1 MHPAMDQR
9 DWERR
14 ARSKHRAGPHAHGP
28 WRHPHALWLAVI
40 VAVVVL
46 LQGATYARIH
56 ARSSRIQSA
65 DEEIA
70 RRAEAIRAMLVK
82 QEDLREQVAQLR
94 EVVVRMDTAVV
105 DTLERGAAARKSNA
119 EPTAATTRPT
129 VASTDPSSSSVAS
142 LRERQRILMDRAAL
156 ANRLAGVAPT
166 DADEA
171 FFETNDAALREM
183 REERAAY
190 ARREAAEASVGK
202 MVWSKSVNDAMAGV
216 PTGGAGAG
224 ARGSAKK
231 ASGSTW
237 DDEDRVVRSARGRSK
252 DSSDDADEDGAFNPA
267 PKSLF
272 ASYLGRYGA
281 GGSFLTPSASKAGQ
295 LNSEATNGVGVLT
308 DSALG
313 KMGASRL
320 RGASSADNPKAY
332 AAVVIMACDRADYLE
347 RTVASV
353 RAALGVRPGDVDKF
367 PVFISQD
374 GRHKATRAFAEGPKA
389 KDFHWMQH
397 LEDRPPTTRTRFR
410 WDSVAYYRIAAHYKW
425 AMKTLFDDLGYERVI
440 VLEDDMELSPDFF
453 GYFEAAGKVMD
464 ADPSVY
470 TVSSW
475 NDNGQKIHV
484 SDERRLY
491 RSDFFPGLGWML
503 HKALWREL
511 APKWP
516 DSYWDDW
523 MRLSDVRKGRES
535 IRPEV
540 CRTFNFGEVGSS
552 KGQFFRAYL
561 REIKPASERIDWAS
575 QSLAYISNGDAYE
588 DQVRRTL
595 ASATI
600 IDSPTQVRLVPP
612 ENAATNVYKVI
623 YASERDFNRLA
634 KRFGVFAEWKDGV
647 PRAGYRGV
655 VTFKMYKGRATVMLV
670 PAPSAAVART
680 YAQWTGT
687 LGLEEPGGGGAG
699 VSSGVGTT
707 TTTTKGTAGEPPEAK
722 KEATK
727 NSDDG
732 LSEEERNERLTQA
745 MERWW
750 QYEAGT

>member
-14 ARSKHRAGPHAHGP
+14 ARSKHRAGPRARGP

-94 EVVVRMDTAVV
+94 EVVVRMDAAVV

-119 EPTAATTRPT
+119 KPTAATTTPT
-129 VASTDPSSSSVAS
+129 LASDPSSSSSVAS

-171 FFETNDAALREM
+171 FFDANDAALREM

-190 ARREAAEASVGK
+190 ARREAAEAAAGK
-202 MVWSKSVNDAMAGV
+202 MVWSKSVNDAMAS
-216 PTGGAGAG
+216 PKTGGSR
-224 ARGSAKK
+224 ARAAKR
-231 ASGSTW
+231 ASSSSTW
-237 DDEDRVVRSARGRSK
+237 DDEDRVVRKRPGGGEG
-252 DSSDDADEDGAFNPA
+252 SDDDAAGDDTAFDPA

-281 GGSFLTPSASKAGQ
+281 GGSFLTPSASKAGRLSDAQ
-295 LNSEATNGVGVLT
+295 TNGIGVLE

-313 KMGASRL
+313 RMGASRL
-320 RGASSADNPKAY
+320 RRASAADNPDAY

-353 RAALGVRPGDVDKF
+353 RAALGERPGDVDKF

-374 GRHKATRAFAEGPKA
+374 GRHKATRAYAEGEA

-410 WDSVAYYRIAAHYKW
+410 WDRVAYYRIAAHYKW

-470 TVSSW
+470 AVSSW

-561 REIKPASERIDWAS
+561 REIKPASERIDWDEE
-575 QSLAYISNGDAYE
+575 SLAYLDGKAYE
-588 DQVRRTL
+588 DRVRQSL

-612 ENAATNVYKVI
+612 ENAAANVYKVI

-655 VTFKMYKGRATVMLV
+655 VTFKMYQGRATVMLV
-670 PAPSAAVART
+670 PAPSAAVAKT

-687 LGLEEPGGGGAG
+687 QGLEEAVPGGGGSAG
-699 VSSGVGTT
+699 LGTT
-707 TTTTKGTAGEPPEAK
+707 TTTTKGNAGELAK
-722 KEATK
+722 KDATTDG
-727 NSDDG
+727 DDG

>member
-14 ARSKHRAGPHAHGP
+14 ARSKHRAGPRARGP

-94 EVVVRMDTAVV
+94 EVVVRMDAAVV

-119 EPTAATTRPT
+119 KPTAATTTPT
-129 VASTDPSSSSVAS
+129 LASDPSSSSSSVAS

-171 FFETNDAALREM
+171 FFDANDAALREM

-202 MVWSKSVNDAMAGV
+202 MVWSKSVNDAMAS
-216 PTGGAGAG
+216 PKTGGSR
-224 ARGSAKK
+224 ARAAKR
-231 ASGSTW
+231 ASSSSTW
-237 DDEDRVVRSARGRSK
+237 DDEDRVVRKRPGGGEG
-252 DSSDDADEDGAFNPA
+252 SDDDAAGDDTAFDPA

-281 GGSFLTPSASKAGQ
+281 GGSFLTPSASKAGRLSDAQ
-295 LNSEATNGVGVLT
+295 TNGIGVLE

-313 KMGASRL
+313 RMGASRL
-320 RGASSADNPKAY
+320 RRASAADNPSAY

-353 RAALGVRPGDVDKF
+353 RAALGERPGDVDKF

-374 GRHKATRAFAEGPKA
+374 GRHKATRAYAEGEA

-410 WDSVAYYRIAAHYKW
+410 WDRVAYYRIAAHYKW

-470 TVSSW
+470 AVSSW

-561 REIKPASERIDWAS
+561 REIKPASERIDWDEE
-575 QSLAYISNGDAYE
+575 SLAYLDGKAYE
-588 DQVRRTL
+588 DRVRQSL

-612 ENAATNVYKVI
+612 ENAAANVYKVI

-655 VTFKMYKGRATVMLV
+655 VTFKMYQGRATVMLV
-670 PAPSAAVART
+670 PAPSAAVAKT

-687 LGLEEPGGGGAG
+687 QGLEEAVPGGGGSA
-699 VSSGVGTT
+699 GVGTT
-707 TTTTKGTAGEPPEAK
+707 TTTTKGNAGELAK
-722 KEATK
+722 KDATTDG
-727 NSDDG
+727 DDG

>member
-14 ARSKHRAGPHAHGP
+14 ARSKHRAGPRARGP

-94 EVVVRMDTAVV
+94 EVVVRMDAAVV

-119 EPTAATTRPT
+119 KPTAATTTPT
-129 VASTDPSSSSVAS
+129 LASDPSSSSSSSVAS

-171 FFETNDAALREM
+171 FFDANDAALREM

-190 ARREAAEASVGK
+190 ARREAAEAAAGK
-202 MVWSKSVNDAMAGV
+202 MVWSKSVNDAMAS
-216 PTGGAGAG
+216 PKTGGSR
-224 ARGSAKK
+224 ARAAKR
-231 ASGSTW
+231 ASSSSTW
-237 DDEDRVVRSARGRSK
+237 DDEDRVVRKRPGGGEG
-252 DSSDDADEDGAFNPA
+252 SDDDAAGDDTAFDPA

-281 GGSFLTPSASKAGQ
+281 GGSFLTPSASKAGRLSDAQ
-295 LNSEATNGVGVLT
+295 TNGIGVLE

-313 KMGASRL
+313 RMGASRL
-320 RGASSADNPKAY
+320 RRASAADNPSAY

-353 RAALGVRPGDVDKF
+353 RAALGERPGDVDKF

-374 GRHKATRAFAEGPKA
+374 GRHKATRAYAEGEA

-410 WDSVAYYRIAAHYKW
+410 WDRVAYYRIAAHYKW

-470 TVSSW
+470 AVSSW

-561 REIKPASERIDWAS
+561 REIKPASERIDWDEE
-575 QSLAYISNGDAYE
+575 SLAYLDGKAYE
-588 DQVRRTL
+588 DRVRQSL

-612 ENAATNVYKVI
+612 ENAAANVYKVI

-655 VTFKMYKGRATVMLV
+655 VTFKMYQGRATVMLV
-670 PAPSAAVART
+670 PAPSAAVAKT

-687 LGLEEPGGGGAG
+687 QGLEEAVPGGGGSA
-699 VSSGVGTT
+699 GVGTT
-707 TTTTKGTAGEPPEAK
+707 TTTTKDTAGELAK
-722 KEATK
+722 KDATTDG
-727 NSDDG
+727 DDG

>member
-14 ARSKHRAGPHAHGP
+14 ARSKHRAGPRARGP

-94 EVVVRMDTAVV
+94 EVVVRMDAAVV

-119 EPTAATTRPT
+119 KPTAATTTPT
-129 VASTDPSSSSVAS
+129 LASDPSSSSSVAS

-171 FFETNDAALREM
+171 FFDANDAALREM

-190 ARREAAEASVGK
+190 ARREAAEAAAGK
-202 MVWSKSVNDAMAGV
+202 MVWSKSVNDAMAS
-216 PTGGAGAG
+216 PKTGGSR
-224 ARGSAKK
+224 ARAAKR
-231 ASGSTW
+231 ASSSSTW
-237 DDEDRVVRSARGRSK
+237 DDEDRVVRKRPGGGEG
-252 DSSDDADEDGAFNPA
+252 SDDDAAGDDTAFDPA

-281 GGSFLTPSASKAGQ
+281 GGSFLTPSASKAGRLSDAQ
-295 LNSEATNGVGVLT
+295 TNGIGVLE

-313 KMGASRL
+313 RMGASRL
-320 RGASSADNPKAY
+320 RRASAADNPDAY

-353 RAALGVRPGDVDKF
+353 RAALGERPGDVDKF

-374 GRHKATRAFAEGPKA
+374 GRHKATRAYAEGEA

-410 WDSVAYYRIAAHYKW
+410 WDRVAYYRIAAHYKW

-470 TVSSW
+470 AVSSW

-561 REIKPASERIDWAS
+561 REIKPASERIDWDEE
-575 QSLAYISNGDAYE
+575 SLAYLDGKAYE
-588 DQVRRTL
+588 DRVRQSL

-612 ENAATNVYKVI
+612 ENAAANVYKVI
-623 YASERDFNRLA
+623 YASERDFNSLA

-655 VTFKMYKGRATVMLV
+655 VTFKMYQGRATVMLV
-670 PAPSAAVART
+670 PAPSAAVAKT

-687 LGLEEPGGGGAG
+687 QGLEEAVPGGGGSA
-699 VSSGVGTT
+699 GVGTT
-707 TTTTKGTAGEPPEAK
+707 TTTTKGNAGELAK
-722 KEATK
+722 KDATTDG
-727 NSDDG
+727 DDG

>member
-14 ARSKHRAGPHAHGP
+14 ARSKHRAGPRARGP

-94 EVVVRMDTAVV
+94 EVVVRMDAAVV

-119 EPTAATTRPT
+119 KPTAATTTPT
-129 VASTDPSSSSVAS
+129 LASDPSSSSSVAS

-171 FFETNDAALREM
+171 FFDANDAALREM

-190 ARREAAEASVGK
+190 ARREAAEAAAGK
-202 MVWSKSVNDAMAGV
+202 MVWSKSVNDAMAS
-216 PTGGAGAG
+216 PKTGGSR
-224 ARGSAKK
+224 ARAAKR
-231 ASGSTW
+231 ASSSSTW
-237 DDEDRVVRSARGRSK
+237 DDEDRVVRKRPGGGEG
-252 DSSDDADEDGAFNPA
+252 SDDDAAGDDTAFDPA

-281 GGSFLTPSASKAGQ
+281 GGSFLTPSASKAGRLSDAQ
-295 LNSEATNGVGVLT
+295 TNGIGVLE

-313 KMGASRL
+313 RMGASRL
-320 RGASSADNPKAY
+320 RRASAADNPSAY

-353 RAALGVRPGDVDKF
+353 RAALGERPGDVDKF

-374 GRHKATRAFAEGPKA
+374 GRHKATRAYAEGEA

-410 WDSVAYYRIAAHYKW
+410 WDRVAYYRIAAHYKW

-470 TVSSW
+470 AVSSW

-561 REIKPASERIDWAS
+561 REIKPASERIDWDEE
-575 QSLAYISNGDAYE
+575 SLAYLDGKAYE
-588 DQVRRTL
+588 DRVRQSL

-612 ENAATNVYKVI
+612 ENAAANVYKVI

-655 VTFKMYKGRATVMLV
+655 VTFKMYQGRATVMLV
-670 PAPSAAVART
+670 PAPSAAVAKT

-687 LGLEEPGGGGAG
+687 QGLEEAVPGGGGSA
-699 VSSGVGTT
+699 GVGTT
-707 TTTTKGTAGEPPEAK
+707 TTTTKGNAGELAK
-722 KEATK
+722 KDATTDG
-727 NSDDG
+727 DDG

>member
-14 ARSKHRAGPHAHGP
+14 ARSKHRAGPRARGP

-94 EVVVRMDTAVV
+94 EVVVRMDAAVV

-119 EPTAATTRPT
+119 KPTAATTTPT
-129 VASTDPSSSSVAS
+129 LASDPSSSSSVAS

-171 FFETNDAALREM
+171 FFDANDAALREM

-190 ARREAAEASVGK
+190 ARREAAEAAAGK
-202 MVWSKSVNDAMAGV
+202 MVWSKSVNDAMAS
-216 PTGGAGAG
+216 PKTGGSR
-224 ARGSAKK
+224 ARAAKR
-231 ASGSTW
+231 ASSSSTW
-237 DDEDRVVRSARGRSK
+237 DDEDRVVRKRPGGGEG
-252 DSSDDADEDGAFNPA
+252 SDDDAAGDDTAFDPA

-281 GGSFLTPSASKAGQ
+281 GGSFLTPSASKAGRLSDAQ
-295 LNSEATNGVGVLT
+295 TNGIGVLEDT
-308 DSALG
+308 ALG
-313 KMGASRL
+313 RMGASRL
-320 RGASSADNPKAY
+320 RRASAADNPSAY

-353 RAALGVRPGDVDKF
+353 RAALGERPGDVDKF

-374 GRHKATRAFAEGPKA
+374 GRHKATRAYAEGEA

-410 WDSVAYYRIAAHYKW
+410 WDRVAYYRIAAHYKW

-470 TVSSW
+470 AVSSW

-561 REIKPASERIDWAS
+561 REIKPASERIDWDEE
-575 QSLAYISNGDAYE
+575 SLAYLDGKAYE
-588 DQVRRTL
+588 DRVRQSL

-612 ENAATNVYKVI
+612 ENAAANVYKVI

-655 VTFKMYKGRATVMLV
+655 VTFKMYQGRATVMLV
-670 PAPSAAVART
+670 PAPSAAVAKT

-687 LGLEEPGGGGAG
+687 QGLEEAVPGGGGSA
-699 VSSGVGTT
+699 GVGTT
-707 TTTTKGTAGEPPEAK
+707 TTTTKGNAGELAK
-722 KEATK
+722 KDATTDG
-727 NSDDG
+727 DDG

>member
-14 ARSKHRAGPHAHGP
+14 ARSKHRAGPRARGP

-94 EVVVRMDTAVV
+94 EVVVRMDAAVV

-119 EPTAATTRPT
+119 KPTAATTTPT
-129 VASTDPSSSSVAS
+129 LASDPSSSSSSVAS

-171 FFETNDAALREM
+171 FFDANDAALREM

-190 ARREAAEASVGK
+190 ARREAAEAAAGK
-202 MVWSKSVNDAMAGV
+202 MVWSKSVNDAMAS
-216 PTGGAGAG
+216 PKTGGSR
-224 ARGSAKK
+224 ARAAKR
-231 ASGSTW
+231 ASSSSTW
-237 DDEDRVVRSARGRSK
+237 DDEDRVVRKRPGGGEG
-252 DSSDDADEDGAFNPA
+252 SDDDAAGDDGAFDPA

-281 GGSFLTPSASKAGQ
+281 GGSFLTPSASKAGRLSDAQ
-295 LNSEATNGVGVLT
+295 TNGIGVLEDT
-308 DSALG
+308 ALG
-313 KMGASRL
+313 RMGASRL
-320 RGASSADNPKAY
+320 RRASAADNPSAY

-353 RAALGVRPGDVDKF
+353 RAALGERPGDVDKF

-374 GRHKATRAFAEGPKA
+374 GRHKATRAYAEGEA

-410 WDSVAYYRIAAHYKW
+410 WDRVAYYRIAAHYKW

-470 TVSSW
+470 AVSSW

-561 REIKPASERIDWAS
+561 REIKPASERIDWDEE
-575 QSLAYISNGDAYE
+575 SLAYLDGKAYE
-588 DQVRRTL
+588 DRVRQSL

-612 ENAATNVYKVI
+612 ENAAANVYKVI

-655 VTFKMYKGRATVMLV
+655 VTFKMYQGRATVMLV
-670 PAPSAAVART
+670 PAPSAAVAKT

-687 LGLEEPGGGGAG
+687 QGLEEAVPGGGGSA
-699 VSSGVGTT
+699 GVGTT
-707 TTTTKGTAGEPPEAK
+707 TTTTKDTAGELAK
-722 KEATK
+722 KDATTDG
-727 NSDDG
+727 DDG

>member
-14 ARSKHRAGPHAHGP
+14 ARSKHRAGPRARGP

-94 EVVVRMDTAVV
+94 EVVVRMDAAVV

-119 EPTAATTRPT
+119 KPTAATTTPT
-129 VASTDPSSSSVAS
+129 LASDPSSSSSSVAS

-171 FFETNDAALREM
+171 FFDANDAALREM

-190 ARREAAEASVGK
+190 ARREAAEAAAGK
-202 MVWSKSVNDAMAGV
+202 MVWSKSVNDAMAS
-216 PTGGAGAG
+216 PKTGGSR
-224 ARGSAKK
+224 ARAAKR
-231 ASGSTW
+231 ASSSSTW
-237 DDEDRVVRSARGRSK
+237 DDEDRVVRKRPGGEG
-252 DSSDDADEDGAFNPA
+252 SDDDAAGDDGAFDPA

-281 GGSFLTPSASKAGQ
+281 GGSFLTPSASKAGRLSDAQ
-295 LNSEATNGVGVLT
+295 TNGIGVLE

-313 KMGASRL
+313 RMGASRL
-320 RGASSADNPKAY
+320 RRASAADNPDAY

-353 RAALGVRPGDVDKF
+353 RAALGERPGDVDKF

-374 GRHKATRAFAEGPKA
+374 GRHKATRAYAEGEA

-410 WDSVAYYRIAAHYKW
+410 WDRVAYYRIAAHYKW

-470 TVSSW
+470 AVSSW

-561 REIKPASERIDWAS
+561 REIKPASERIDWDEE
-575 QSLAYISNGDAYE
+575 SLAYLDGKAYE
-588 DQVRRTL
+588 DRVRQSL

-612 ENAATNVYKVI
+612 ENAAANVYKVI

-655 VTFKMYKGRATVMLV
+655 VTFKMYQGRATVMLV
-670 PAPSAAVART
+670 PAPSAAVAKT

-687 LGLEEPGGGGAG
+687 QGLEEAVPGGGGSA
-699 VSSGVGTT
+699 GVGTT
-707 TTTTKGTAGEPPEAK
+707 TTTTKGTAGELAK
-722 KEATK
+722 KDATTDG
-727 NSDDG
+727 DDG

>member
-14 ARSKHRAGPHAHGP
+14 ARSKHRAGPRARGP

-94 EVVVRMDTAVV
+94 EVVVRMDAAVV

-119 EPTAATTRPT
+119 KPTAATTTPT
-129 VASTDPSSSSVAS
+129 LASDPSSSSSSVAS

-171 FFETNDAALREM
+171 FFDANDAALREM

-190 ARREAAEASVGK
+190 ARREAAEAAAGK
-202 MVWSKSVNDAMAGV
+202 MVWSKSVNDAMAS
-216 PTGGAGAG
+216 PKTGGSR
-224 ARGSAKK
+224 ARAAKR
-231 ASGSTW
+231 ASSSSTW
-237 DDEDRVVRSARGRSK
+237 DDEDRVVRKRPGGGEG
-252 DSSDDADEDGAFNPA
+252 SDDDTAGDDTAFDPA

-281 GGSFLTPSASKAGQ
+281 GGSFLTPSASKAGRLSDAQ
-295 LNSEATNGVGVLT
+295 TNGIGVLEDT
-308 DSALG
+308 ALG
-313 KMGASRL
+313 RMGASRL
-320 RGASSADNPKAY
+320 RRASAADNPSAY

-353 RAALGVRPGDVDKF
+353 RAALGERPGDVDKF

-374 GRHKATRAFAEGPKA
+374 GRHKATRAYAEGEA

-410 WDSVAYYRIAAHYKW
+410 WDRVAYYRIAAHYKW

-470 TVSSW
+470 AVSSW

-561 REIKPASERIDWAS
+561 REIKPASERIDWDEE
-575 QSLAYISNGDAYE
+575 SLAYLDGKAYE
-588 DQVRRTL
+588 DRVRQSL

-612 ENAATNVYKVI
+612 ENAAANVYKVI

-655 VTFKMYKGRATVMLV
+655 VTFKMYQGRATVMLV
-670 PAPSAAVART
+670 PAPSAAVAKT

-687 LGLEEPGGGGAG
+687 QGLEEAVPGGGGSA
-699 VSSGVGTT
+699 GVGTT
-707 TTTTKGTAGEPPEAK
+707 TTTTKDTAGELAK
-722 KEATK
+722 KDATTDG
-727 NSDDG
+727 DDG

>member
-14 ARSKHRAGPHAHGP
+14 ARSKHRAGPRARGP

-94 EVVVRMDTAVV
+94 EVVVRMDAAVV

-119 EPTAATTRPT
+119 KPTAATTTPT
-129 VASTDPSSSSVAS
+129 LASDPSSSSSVAS

-171 FFETNDAALREM
+171 FFDANDAALREM

-190 ARREAAEASVGK
+190 ARREAAEAAAGK
-202 MVWSKSVNDAMAGV
+202 MVWSKSVNDAMAS
-216 PTGGAGAG
+216 PKTGGSR
-224 ARGSAKK
+224 ARAAKR
-231 ASGSTW
+231 ASSSSTW
-237 DDEDRVVRSARGRSK
+237 DDEDRVVRKRPGGGEG
-252 DSSDDADEDGAFNPA
+252 SDDDAAGDDTAFDPA

-281 GGSFLTPSASKAGQ
+281 GGSFLTPSASKAGRLSDAQ
-295 LNSEATNGVGVLT
+295 TNGIGVLE

-313 KMGASRL
+313 RMGASRL
-320 RGASSADNPKAY
+320 RRASAADNPSAY

-353 RAALGVRPGDVDKF
+353 RAALGERPGDVDKF

-374 GRHKATRAFAEGPKA
+374 GRHKATRAYAEGEA

-410 WDSVAYYRIAAHYKW
+410 WDRVAYYRIAAHYKW

-470 TVSSW
+470 AVSSW

-561 REIKPASERIDWAS
+561 REIKPASERIDWDEE
-575 QSLAYISNGDAYE
+575 SLAYLDGKAYE
-588 DQVRRTL
+588 DRVRQSL

-612 ENAATNVYKVI
+612 ENAAANVYKVI

-655 VTFKMYKGRATVMLV
+655 VTFKMYQGRATVMLV
-670 PAPSAAVART
+670 PAPSAAVAKT

-687 LGLEEPGGGGAG
+687 QGLEEAVPGGGGSAG
-699 VSSGVGTT
+699 LGTT
-707 TTTTKGTAGEPPEAK
+707 TTTTKGNAGELAK
-722 KEATK
+722 KDATTDG
-727 NSDDG
+727 DDG

>member
-14 ARSKHRAGPHAHGP
+14 ARSKHRAGPRARGP

-94 EVVVRMDTAVV
+94 EVVVRMDAAVV

-119 EPTAATTRPT
+119 KPTAATTTPT
-129 VASTDPSSSSVAS
+129 LASDPSSSSSVAS

-171 FFETNDAALREM
+171 FFDANDAALREM

-190 ARREAAEASVGK
+190 ARREAAEAAAGK
-202 MVWSKSVNDAMAGV
+202 MVWSKSVNDAMAS
-216 PTGGAGAG
+216 PKTGGSR
-224 ARGSAKK
+224 ARAAKR
-231 ASGSTW
+231 ASSSSTW
-237 DDEDRVVRSARGRSK
+237 DDEDRVVRKRPGGGEG
-252 DSSDDADEDGAFNPA
+252 SDDDAAGDDTAFDPA

-281 GGSFLTPSASKAGQ
+281 GGSFLTPSASKAGRLSDAQ
-295 LNSEATNGVGVLT
+295 TNGIGVLE

-313 KMGASRL
+313 RMGASRL
-320 RGASSADNPKAY
+320 RRASAADNPDAY

-353 RAALGVRPGDVDKF
+353 RAALGERPGDVDKF

-374 GRHKATRAFAEGPKA
+374 GRHKATRAYAEGEA

-410 WDSVAYYRIAAHYKW
+410 WDRVAYYRIAAHYKW

-470 TVSSW
+470 AVSSW

-561 REIKPASERIDWAS
+561 REIKPASERIDWDEE
-575 QSLAYISNGDAYE
+575 SLAYLDGKAYE
-588 DQVRRTL
+588 DRVRQSL

-612 ENAATNVYKVI
+612 ENAAANVYKVI

-655 VTFKMYKGRATVMLV
+655 VTFKMYQGRATVMLV
-670 PAPSAAVART
+670 PAPSAAVAKT

-687 LGLEEPGGGGAG
+687 QGLEEAVPGGGGSA
-699 VSSGVGTT
+699 GVGTT
-707 TTTTKGTAGEPPEAK
+707 TTTTKGNAGELAK
-722 KEATK
+722 KDATTDG
-727 NSDDG
+727 DDG

>member
-14 ARSKHRAGPHAHGP
+14 ARSKHRAGPRARGP

-94 EVVVRMDTAVV
+94 EVVVRMDAAVV

-119 EPTAATTRPT
+119 KPTAATTTPT
-129 VASTDPSSSSVAS
+129 LASDPSSSSSVAS

-171 FFETNDAALREM
+171 FFDANDAALREM

-190 ARREAAEASVGK
+190 ARREAAEAAAGK
-202 MVWSKSVNDAMAGV
+202 MVWSKSVNDAMAS
-216 PTGGAGAG
+216 PKTGGSR
-224 ARGSAKK
+224 ARAAKR
-231 ASGSTW
+231 ASSSSTW
-237 DDEDRVVRSARGRSK
+237 DDEDRVVRKRPGGGEG
-252 DSSDDADEDGAFNPA
+252 SDDDAAGDDTAFDPA

-281 GGSFLTPSASKAGQ
+281 GGSFLTPSASKAGRLSDAQ
-295 LNSEATNGVGVLT
+295 TNGIGVLE

-313 KMGASRL
+313 RMGASRL
-320 RGASSADNPKAY
+320 RRASAADNPDAY

-353 RAALGVRPGDVDKF
+353 RAALGERPGDVDKF

-374 GRHKATRAFAEGPKA
+374 GRHKATRAYAEGEA

-410 WDSVAYYRIAAHYKW
+410 WDRVAYYRIAAHYKW

-470 TVSSW
+470 AVSSW

-561 REIKPASERIDWAS
+561 REIKPASERIDWDEE
-575 QSLAYISNGDAYE
+575 SLAYLDGKAYE
-588 DQVRRTL
+588 DRVRQSL

-612 ENAATNVYKVI
+612 ENAAANVYKVI

-655 VTFKMYKGRATVMLV
+655 VTFKMYQGRATVMLV
-670 PAPSAAVART
+670 PAPSAAVAKT

-687 LGLEEPGGGGAG
+687 QGLEEAVPGGGGSAG
-699 VSSGVGTT
+699 WARRRRRRRV
-707 TTTTKGTAGEPPEAK
+707 PPV
-722 KEATK
+722 
-727 NSDDG
+727 N
-732 LSEEERNERLTQA
+732 
-745 MERWW
+745 
-750 QYEAGT
+750 

>member
-1 MHPAMDQR
+1 MYIDVTR
-9 DWERR
+9 GDERTFWIKNCLGLLDVARLFSGTPRQSSFRSRGLAREPVRAAPRCTPRWTSATGSAARAPSTARAPTR
-14 ARSKHRAGPHAHGP
+14 ARP

-252 DSSDDADEDGAFNPA
+252 DSSDDADEDGAFGPA

-374 GRHKATRAFAEGPKA
+374 GRHKATRAFAEGPGEGFSL
-389 KDFHWMQH
+389 D
-397 LEDRPPTTRTRFR
+397 
-410 WDSVAYYRIAAHYKW
+410 AAPGGPS
-425 AMKTLFDDLGYERVI
+425 AD
-440 VLEDDMELSPDFF
+440 
-453 GYFEAAGKVMD
+453 D
-464 ADPSVY
+464 ADEVSVGLRR
-470 TVSSW
+470 VLPHRRALQV
-475 NDNGQKIHV
+475 G
-484 SDERRLY
+484 DEDAVRRS
-491 RSDFFPGLGWML
+491 R
-503 HKALWREL
+503 
-511 APKWP
+511 
-516 DSYWDDW
+516 
-523 MRLSDVRKGRES
+523 VRAGHRVGGRHGA
-535 IRPEV
+535 V
-540 CRTFNFGEVGSS
+540 AG
-552 KGQFFRAYL
+552 FFRVL
-561 REIKPASERIDWAS
+561 
-575 QSLAYISNGDAYE
+575 
-588 DQVRRTL
+588 
-595 ASATI
+595 
-600 IDSPTQVRLVPP
+600 
-612 ENAATNVYKVI
+612 
-623 YASERDFNRLA
+623 
-634 KRFGVFAEWKDGV
+634 
-647 PRAGYRGV
+647 
-655 VTFKMYKGRATVMLV
+655 
-670 PAPSAAVART
+670 
-680 YAQWTGT
+680 
-687 LGLEEPGGGGAG
+687 
-699 VSSGVGTT
+699 
-707 TTTTKGTAGEPPEAK
+707 
-722 KEATK
+722 
-727 NSDDG
+727 
-732 LSEEERNERLTQA
+732 
-745 MERWW
+745 
-750 QYEAGT
+750 

>member
-14 ARSKHRAGPHAHGP
+14 ARSKHRAGPRARGP

-94 EVVVRMDTAVV
+94 EVVVRMDAAVV

-119 EPTAATTRPT
+119 KPTAATTTPT
-129 VASTDPSSSSVAS
+129 LASDPSSSSSVAS

-171 FFETNDAALREM
+171 FFDANDAALREM

-190 ARREAAEASVGK
+190 ARREAAEAAAGK
-202 MVWSKSVNDAMAGV
+202 MVWSKSVNDAMAS
-216 PTGGAGAG
+216 PKTGGSR
-224 ARGSAKK
+224 ARAAKR
-231 ASGSTW
+231 ASSSSTW
-237 DDEDRVVRSARGRSK
+237 DDEDRVVRKRPGGGEG
-252 DSSDDADEDGAFNPA
+252 SDDDAAGDDTAFDPA

-281 GGSFLTPSASKAGQ
+281 GGSFLTPSASKAGRLSDAQ
-295 LNSEATNGVGVLT
+295 TNGIGVLE

-313 KMGASRL
+313 RMGASRL
-320 RGASSADNPKAY
+320 RRASAADNPDAY

-353 RAALGVRPGDVDKF
+353 RAALGERPGDVDKF

-374 GRHKATRAFAEGPKA
+374 GRHKATRAYAEGEA

-410 WDSVAYYRIAAHYKW
+410 WDRVAYYRIAAHYKW

-470 TVSSW
+470 AVSSW

-561 REIKPASERIDWAS
+561 REIKPASERIDWDEE
-575 QSLAYISNGDAYE
+575 SLAYLDGKAYE
-588 DQVRRTL
+588 DRVRQSL

-612 ENAATNVYKVI
+612 ENAAANVYKVI

-655 VTFKMYKGRATVMLV
+655 VTFKMYQGRATVMLV
-670 PAPSAAVART
+670 PAPSAAVAKT

-687 LGLEEPGGGGAG
+687 QGLEEAVPGGGGSAG
-699 VSSGVGTT
+699 VGT
-707 TTTTKGTAGEPPEAK
+707 TTTTKGTAVELPSEAK
-722 KEATK
+722 QDATTDG
-727 NSDDG
+727 DDG

>member
-14 ARSKHRAGPHAHGP
+14 ARSKHRAGPRARGP

-94 EVVVRMDTAVV
+94 EVVVRMDAAVV

-119 EPTAATTRPT
+119 KPTAATTTPT
-129 VASTDPSSSSVAS
+129 LASDPSSSSSVAS

-171 FFETNDAALREM
+171 FFDANDAALREM

-190 ARREAAEASVGK
+190 ARREAAEAAAGK
-202 MVWSKSVNDAMAGV
+202 MVWSKSVNDAMAS
-216 PTGGAGAG
+216 PKTGGSR
-224 ARGSAKK
+224 ARAAKR
-231 ASGSTW
+231 ASSSSTW
-237 DDEDRVVRSARGRSK
+237 DDEDRVVRKRPGGGEG
-252 DSSDDADEDGAFNPA
+252 SDDDAAGDDTAFDPA

-281 GGSFLTPSASKAGQ
+281 GGSFLTPSASKAGRLSDAQ
-295 LNSEATNGVGVLT
+295 TNGIGVLE

-313 KMGASRL
+313 RMGASRL
-320 RGASSADNPKAY
+320 RRASAADNPSAY

-353 RAALGVRPGDVDKF
+353 RAALGERPGDVDKF

-374 GRHKATRAFAEGPKA
+374 GRHKATRAYAEGEA

-410 WDSVAYYRIAAHYKW
+410 WDRVAYYRIAAHYKW

-470 TVSSW
+470 AVSSW

-561 REIKPASERIDWAS
+561 REIKPASERIDWDEE
-575 QSLAYISNGDAYE
+575 SLAYLDGKAYE
-588 DQVRRTL
+588 DRVRQSL

-612 ENAATNVYKVI
+612 ENAAANVYKVI

-647 PRAGYRGV
+647 PRAGSRGV
-655 VTFKMYKGRATVMLV
+655 VTFKMYQGRATVMLV
-670 PAPSAAVART
+670 PAPSAAVAKT

-687 LGLEEPGGGGAG
+687 QGLEEAVPGGGGSA
-699 VSSGVGTT
+699 GVGTT
-707 TTTTKGTAGEPPEAK
+707 TTTTKGNAGELAK
-722 KEATK
+722 KDATTDG
-727 NSDDG
+727 DDG

>member
-94 EVVVRMDTAVV
+94 EVVVRMDAAVV

-129 VASTDPSSSSVAS
+129 VASDPSSSSVAS

-171 FFETNDAALREM
+171 FFDANDAALREM

-190 ARREAAEASVGK
+190 EKREAAEASVGK
-202 MVWSKSVNDAMAGV
+202 MVWSKSVNDAMAGSSTRSQ
-216 PTGGAGAG
+216 P
-224 ARGSAKK
+224 R
-231 ASGSTW
+231 ASSTW
-237 DDEDRVVRSARGRSK
+237 DDEDRVVRSTRGKRPTRGEG
-252 DSSDDADEDGAFNPA
+252 SSDDADKDGAFDPA

-281 GGSFLTPSASKAGQ
+281 GGSFLTPSASKAGR
-295 LNSEATNGVGVLT
+295 LNSGSTNGVGVLE

-313 KMGASRL
+313 RMGASRL
-320 RGASSADNPKAY
+320 RRASAADNPKAY
-332 AAVVIMACDRADYLE
+332 AAVVIMACDRVDYLQ

-353 RAALGVRPGDVDKF
+353 RAALGKRPGDADKF

-374 GRHKATRAFAEGPKA
+374 GRHKATRAFAEGKA

-511 APKWP
+511 APEWP

-523 MRLSDVRKGRES
+523 MRLSDVRRGRES

-561 REIKPASERIDWAS
+561 REIKPASEPIDWDA
-575 QSLAYISNGDAYE
+575 QSLAYLDGNAYE
-588 DQVRRTL
+588 DKVRRSL
-595 ASATI
+595 ASATM

-634 KRFGVFAEWKDGV
+634 KRFGVFPEWKDGV

-655 VTFKMYKGRATVMLV
+655 VTFKMYQGRATVMLV
-670 PAPSAAVART
+670 PAPSAAVAKT

-687 LGLEEPGGGGAG
+687 QGLEEPAQVGEGGVGSAR
-699 VSSGVGTT
+699 GVGTPT
-707 TTTTKGTAGEPPEAK
+707 TTTGTGTAGEPPEAK
-722 KEATK
+722 EAKEATMRD
-727 NSDDG
+727 DDG

>member
-14 ARSKHRAGPHAHGP
+14 ARSKHRAGPRARGP

-94 EVVVRMDTAVV
+94 EVVVRMDAAVV

-119 EPTAATTRPT
+119 KPTAATTTPT
-129 VASTDPSSSSVAS
+129 LASEPSSSSSSVAS

-171 FFETNDAALREM
+171 FFDANDAALREM

-190 ARREAAEASVGK
+190 ARREAAEAAAGK
-202 MVWSKSVNDAMAGV
+202 MVWSKSVNDAMAS
-216 PTGGAGAG
+216 PKTGGSR
-224 ARGSAKK
+224 ARAAKR
-231 ASGSTW
+231 ASSSSTW
-237 DDEDRVVRSARGRSK
+237 DDEDRVVRKRPGGGEG
-252 DSSDDADEDGAFNPA
+252 SDDDTAGDDTAFDPA

-281 GGSFLTPSASKAGQ
+281 GGSFLTPSASKAGRLSDAQ
-295 LNSEATNGVGVLT
+295 TNGIGVLEDT
-308 DSALG
+308 ALG
-313 KMGASRL
+313 RMGASRL
-320 RGASSADNPKAY
+320 RRASAADNPSAY

-353 RAALGVRPGDVDKF
+353 RAALGERPGDVDKF

-374 GRHKATRAFAEGPKA
+374 GRHKATRAYAEGEA

-410 WDSVAYYRIAAHYKW
+410 WDRVAYYRIAAHYKW

-470 TVSSW
+470 AVSSW

-561 REIKPASERIDWAS
+561 REIKPASERIDWDEE
-575 QSLAYISNGDAYE
+575 SLAYLDGKAYE
-588 DQVRRTL
+588 DRVRQSL

-612 ENAATNVYKVI
+612 ENAAANVYKVI

-655 VTFKMYKGRATVMLV
+655 VTFKMYQGRATVMLV
-670 PAPSAAVART
+670 PAPSAAVAKT

-687 LGLEEPGGGGAG
+687 QGLEEAVPGGGGSA
-699 VSSGVGTT
+699 GVGTT
-707 TTTTKGTAGEPPEAK
+707 TTTTKDTAGELAK
-722 KEATK
+722 KDATTDG
-727 NSDDG
+727 DDG

>member
-14 ARSKHRAGPHAHGP
+14 ARSKHRAGPRARGP

-94 EVVVRMDTAVV
+94 EVVVRMDAAVV

-119 EPTAATTRPT
+119 KPTAATTTPT
-129 VASTDPSSSSVAS
+129 LASDPSSSSSVAS

-171 FFETNDAALREM
+171 FFDANDAALREM

-190 ARREAAEASVGK
+190 ARREAAEAAAGK
-202 MVWSKSVNDAMAGV
+202 MVWSKSVNDAMAS
-216 PTGGAGAG
+216 PKTGGSR
-224 ARGSAKK
+224 ARAAKR
-231 ASGSTW
+231 ASSSSTW
-237 DDEDRVVRSARGRSK
+237 DDEDRVVRKRPGGGEG
-252 DSSDDADEDGAFNPA
+252 SDDDAAGDDGAFDPA

-281 GGSFLTPSASKAGQ
+281 GGSFLTPSASKAGRLSDAQ
-295 LNSEATNGVGVLT
+295 TNGIGVLE

-313 KMGASRL
+313 RMGASRL
-320 RGASSADNPKAY
+320 RRASAADNPSAY

-353 RAALGVRPGDVDKF
+353 RAALGERPGDVDKF

-374 GRHKATRAFAEGPKA
+374 GRHKATRAYAEGEA

-410 WDSVAYYRIAAHYKW
+410 WDRVAYYRIAAHYKW

-470 TVSSW
+470 AVSSW

-561 REIKPASERIDWAS
+561 REIKPASERIDWDEE
-575 QSLAYISNGDAYE
+575 SLAYLDGKAYE
-588 DQVRRTL
+588 DRVRQSL

-612 ENAATNVYKVI
+612 ENAAANVYKVI

-655 VTFKMYKGRATVMLV
+655 VTFKMYQGRATVMLV
-670 PAPSAAVART
+670 PAPSAAVAKT

-687 LGLEEPGGGGAG
+687 QGLEEAVPGGGGSA
-699 VSSGVGTT
+699 GVGTT
-707 TTTTKGTAGEPPEAK
+707 TTTTKGNAGELAK
-722 KEATK
+722 KDATTDG
-727 NSDDG
+727 DDG

>member
-14 ARSKHRAGPHAHGP
+14 ARSKHRAGPRARGP

-94 EVVVRMDTAVV
+94 EVVVRMDAAVV

-119 EPTAATTRPT
+119 KPTAATTTPT
-129 VASTDPSSSSVAS
+129 LASDPSSSSSSVAS

-171 FFETNDAALREM
+171 FFDANDAALREM

-190 ARREAAEASVGK
+190 ARREAAEAAAGK
-202 MVWSKSVNDAMAGV
+202 MVWSKSVNDAMAS
-216 PTGGAGAG
+216 PKTGGSR
-224 ARGSAKK
+224 ARAAKR
-231 ASGSTW
+231 ASSSSTW
-237 DDEDRVVRSARGRSK
+237 DDEDRVVRKRPGGGEG
-252 DSSDDADEDGAFNPA
+252 SDDDAAGDDGAFDPA

-281 GGSFLTPSASKAGQ
+281 GGSFLTPSASKAGRLSDAQ
-295 LNSEATNGVGVLT
+295 TNGIGVLE

-313 KMGASRL
+313 RMGASRL
-320 RGASSADNPKAY
+320 RRASAADNPSAY

-353 RAALGVRPGDVDKF
+353 RAALGERPGDVDKF

-374 GRHKATRAFAEGPKA
+374 GRHKATRAYAEGEA

-410 WDSVAYYRIAAHYKW
+410 WDRVAYYRIAAHYKW
-425 AMKTLFDDLGYERVI
+425 AMKTLFDDLGYERVT

-464 ADPSVY
+464 ADPRVY
-470 TVSSW
+470 AVSSW

-561 REIKPASERIDWAS
+561 REIKPASERIDWDEE
-575 QSLAYISNGDAYE
+575 SLAYLDGKAYE
-588 DQVRRTL
+588 DRVRQSL

-612 ENAATNVYKVI
+612 ENAAANVYKVI

-655 VTFKMYKGRATVMLV
+655 VTFKMYQGRATVMLV
-670 PAPSAAVART
+670 PAPSAAVAKT

-687 LGLEEPGGGGAG
+687 QGLEEAVPGGGGSA
-699 VSSGVGTT
+699 GVGTT
-707 TTTTKGTAGEPPEAK
+707 TTTTKDTAGELAK
-722 KEATK
+722 KDATTDG
-727 NSDDG
+727 DDG

>member
-14 ARSKHRAGPHAHGP
+14 ARSKHRAGPRARGP

-70 RRAEAIRAMLVK
+70 RRAEAIRAMLVR

-94 EVVVRMDTAVV
+94 EVVVRMDAAVV

-119 EPTAATTRPT
+119 EPTAATTTTPT
-129 VASTDPSSSSVAS
+129 LASDPSSSSSVAS

-171 FFETNDAALREM
+171 FFDANDAALREM

-190 ARREAAEASVGK
+190 ARREAAEAAAGK
-202 MVWSKSVNDAMAGV
+202 MVWSKSVNDAMAS
-216 PTGGAGAG
+216 PKTGGAR
-224 ARGSAKK
+224 ARAAKR
-231 ASGSTW
+231 ASSSSTW
-237 DDEDRVVRSARGRSK
+237 DDEDRVVVGSARGERPWGE
-252 DSSDDADEDGAFNPA
+252 DSRDDDGAFDPA

-281 GGSFLTPSASKAGQ
+281 GGSFLTPSASEAGR
-295 LNSEATNGVGVLT
+295 LNAQMNGVGVLEDT
-308 DSALG
+308 ALG
-313 KMGASRL
+313 RMGASRL
-320 RGASSADNPKAY
+320 RRASAADNPSAY

-353 RAALGVRPGDVDKF
+353 RAALGERPGDAEKF

-374 GRHKATRAFAEGPKA
+374 GRHKATRAYAEGEA

-410 WDSVAYYRIAAHYKW
+410 WDRVAYYRIAAHYKW
-425 AMKTLFDDLGYERVI
+425 AMKTLFDHLGYERVI

-470 TVSSW
+470 AVSSW

-503 HKALWREL
+503 HEALWREL

-561 REIKPASERIDWAS
+561 REIEPASERIDWDEE
-575 QSLAYISNGDAYE
+575 SLAYLDGKAYE
-588 DQVRRTL
+588 DRVRRSL
-595 ASATI
+595 ASATM
-600 IDSPTQVRLVPP
+600 IDSPTRVRLVPL
-612 ENAATNVYKVI
+612 ENAASNVYKVI

-634 KRFGVFAEWKDGV
+634 RRFGVFAEWKDGV

-655 VTFKMYKGRATVMLV
+655 VTFKMYRGRATVMLV
-670 PAPSAAVART
+670 PAPSAAVAKT

-687 LGLEEPGGGGAG
+687 RKLEEAVPGGGGS
-699 VSSGVGTT
+699 VGVGT
-707 TTTTKGTAGEPPEAK
+707 TTTTKGTAAREPPPEAK
-722 KEATK
+722 KDAATDG
-727 NSDDG
+727 DDG